1 VTFYDAAIQARARL
15 QEAGI
20 SPDTATRDADL
31 LARHALGWDLAT
43 WLARRREPAS
53 SAFLDTYDA
62 IIRRRVNREPVAYIR
77 GVQEFWGRDFRVAT
91 GVLIPRP
98 ETELLIEL
106 AGDYLRD
113 HPGAAIIDVGTG
125 SGCIAITLALE
136 HPAATVHATDIS
148 SAALAI
154 AAANA
159 SRLGAKVNFIQ
170 ASLLDSA
177 PRPMNLIVSNPPSVA
192 ERDKPG
198 LSREVRDYEPDVA
211 LYGGTDGWREI
222 RALLR
227 ATPTVLA
234 DDGLL
239 LMELGYG
246 QSEQLANEVEQV
258 DSLFVDHIHADLQGI
273 PRVAVIR
280 RRRSDASATE

>member
-177 PRPMNLIVSNPPSVA
+177 PRPMNLIVSNPPYVA